1 MPAAR
6 AHTTVTRKASP
17 TRACNVSREQ
27 LFSHTLTNQHPHS
40 AITRLAPDTR
50 VYCRLSNDSRWR
62 GTCYY
67 ITRVQP
73 TYGCITTSD
82 RVVVVATI
90 CARHADPALLPGACH
105 FLVSQLAS
113 YVFFLARV
121 GPIRVNQQH
130 KYSYRATPTTTRTTR
145 TTRTKP
151 SVITTTEA

>member
-6 AHTTVTRKASP
+6 AHTTVTQKASP

-27 LFSHTLTNQHPHS
+27 LFAHTLTNQHPHS

-50 VYCRLSNDSRWR
+50 VHCRLSNDSRWR

-113 YVFFLARV
+113 YGFLGHVWDAYEAH
-121 GPIRVNQQH
+121 VNQQQT
-130 KYSYRATPTTTRTTR
+130 KYSYRANPTTTTTTTTTTR
-145 TTRTKP
+145 K
-151 SVITTTEA
+151 S